1 MTAILK
7 NREAALAAII
17 LAMVAA
23 IGAYAP
29 TFVSIDNIIRVLNDT
44 SILAMLALAQMMVIL
59 TRGIDLSTASAL
71 ALAGADL
78 PPRWHSTSRI
88 FPSSHLSAWPFWWA
102 SCWG

>member
-1 MTAILK
+1 MNALLR

-17 LAMVAA
+17 LAMIAA

-29 TFVSIDNIIRVLNDT
+29 AFVSIDNIVRVLNDT

-71 ALAGADL
+71 ALAGMISASLAQYHPDL
-78 PPRWHSTSRI
+78 PVIAFSPKG
-88 FPSSHLSAWPFWWA
+88 PSA
-102 SCWG
+102 SN